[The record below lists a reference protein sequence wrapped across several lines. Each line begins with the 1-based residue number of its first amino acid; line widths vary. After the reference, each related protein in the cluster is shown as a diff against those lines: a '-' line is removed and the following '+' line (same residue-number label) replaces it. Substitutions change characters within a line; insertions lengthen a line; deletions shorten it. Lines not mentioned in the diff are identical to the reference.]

1 MLEQDDKNNFGFQR
15 RKGVFVLNLWQM
27 GGAYHTKE
35 EWLFPV
41 TQSSVCFMSGKP
53 HPAGAHRAVKQTKQ
67 CEFTLVVPCGCETAT
82 AGRKRNKRLKVRT
95 RRPQVTGEINE
106 TIALYMGHWNRLET
120 SDPQSERGYLW
131 SFSSCAR
138 IQMDSTPLW
147 QPDVLVSVKC
157 LTDGSNQKQEEGQQT
172 QIKISL

>member
-106 TIALYMGHWNRLET
+106 TIALYMGHWNRLEI

-131 SFSSCAR
+131 SFSSCVMNSDGFNSFVTAWR
-138 IQMDSTPLW
+138 TGECK
-147 QPDVLVSVKC
+147 VSNRWIKSEAGRRATN
-157 LTDGSNQKQEEGQQT
+157 TD
-172 QIKISL
+172 